1 LKPLRAGEMNL
12 EAGCPGPRPGIVRV
26 GIMTAPG
33 HSRGT
38 DSRNQAALGGHGR
51 TPRSGNLSSGGHLRS
66 RRDTRGHTTNT
77 VRDREAP
84 GSNPGPPTNLPV
96 LELAP
101 LNALGSTTI
110 RTWACLTN
118 ISPWVSS
125 SARSALSRSTAGR
138 ARRVH
143 VRWSGGSKDSG
154 CRWKRSRSKRATQ
167 LS

>member
-1 LKPLRAGEMNL
+1 MALTTAEVTAVSRNSGTRRIREDTQGHDQGANHVHEDTG
-12 EAGCPGPRPGIVRV
+12 GHV
-26 GIMTAPG
+26 TAP
-33 HSRGT
+33 
-38 DSRNQAALGGHGR
+38 
-51 TPRSGNLSSGGHLRS
+51 
-66 RRDTRGHTTNT
+66 

-154 CRWKRSRSKRATQ
+154 CRSKRSRSKRATQ